1 MRGLFVCRGRDL
13 RDVLTVS
20 TQPVDKTVSK
30 LIVQLSPSDG
40 IQVLSF
46 TRWNSTNLGYS
57 TISICA
63 DFLLGGCENL
73 HGELSLPLQEGG
85 VRSDELLRLDVLNSN
100 TTHFVGLECWER
112 EGLVGEVYGLS
123 SVANV
128 GRRAKS
134 SRSIFALCSLTPAR
148 G

>member
-1 MRGLFVCRGRDL
+1 MSHCQRRCANLLAGGRDL

-46 TRWNSTNLGYS
+46 TRWNSTNLGCYS
-57 TISICA
+57 ISICA
-63 DFLLGGCENL
+63 SSIAVADCAEQNL

-100 TTHFVGLECWER
+100 TTHFVGLECWG
-112 EGLVGEVYGLS
+112 EGLVGEVL
-123 SVANV
+123 
-128 GRRAKS
+128 R
-134 SRSIFALCSLTPAR
+134 
-148 G
+148 